1 MVWLLPSDR
10 VTEPSAGA
18 PTYAISESTGGL
30 GTVLWFEMKFAFGV
44 PVITVSG
51 SCTNHP
57 ERVVGDVPKPVDMV
71 VWYWNDTVSEVSSA
85 PDTSMSRYSIW
96 SICAP

>member
-10 VTEPSAGA
+10 ITEPSAGA
-18 PTYAISESTGGL
+18 PTYTISESAGGL
-30 GTVLWFEMKFAFGV
+30 GTVGWFEMKFALGV

-57 ERVVGDVPKPVDMV
+57 DCVVGVVPKPVDIAV
-71 VWYWNDTVSEVSSA
+71 RYWNDTVSEVSPAVSW
-85 PDTSMSRYSIW
+85 TSRYSIW
-96 SICAP
+96 SIR